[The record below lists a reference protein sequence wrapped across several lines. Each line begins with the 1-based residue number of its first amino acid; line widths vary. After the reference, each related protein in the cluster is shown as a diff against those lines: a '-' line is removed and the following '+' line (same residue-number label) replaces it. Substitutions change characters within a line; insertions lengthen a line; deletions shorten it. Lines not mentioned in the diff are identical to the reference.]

1 MRPLRP
7 REARGFC
14 KVTQMADDR
23 ARVLTQVG
31 DTRVHVGTP
40 PSSCLLLKFGRMC
53 PKAWLLSF
61 AIFFLSLLSPT
72 HAKHQEVLNGNNIAG
87 VRDET
92 GLL

>member
-7 REARGFC
+7 REARGVA
-14 KVTQMADDR
+14 KVKQVADGR
-23 ARVLTQVG
+23 ARVPTQVG
-31 DTRVHVGTP
+31 GTRVHVGTP

-87 VRDET
+87 VRDKT